1 MALRR
6 YDMRTHVTTLVPI
19 VATGLALTLLV
30 VASPL
35 TACVLLLA
43 PVVGYVAATGL
54 PAGERQALLGLLA
67 AAFISRLALI
77 TAQLVIGIPVHSDAG
92 VTALAGD
99 EAYYLSRAL
108 RTRDLLAGLAATKYD
123 FFVAGDEYGRTSYL
137 WLLTWLQVL
146 FGPTPYAMKA
156 LNALVFVAGA
166 ALLFRAIRPAFGAVP
181 SFVGL
186 GLLLFLPSLLF
197 ASVSL
202 LKESIYFFM
211 AAAFT
216 VSILA
221 LARRARAANWRGSV
235 IPLAVAAASLWVLND
250 LRRGA
255 VVIAVAGIVVAAM
268 IRLLGDSPRRLA
280 GAAALG
286 LVVMVVVLWQPSLR
300 ARALDSIAGA
310 ARMHAGH
317 VFTVGHSYKLLDDD
331 FYKRP
336 QEPSGWD
343 LKLTTDQAA
352 RFLARSAASIIATPW
367 PWQMRSTSELVFM
380 PEQLLWYVLVLALPL
395 GMITGWRLDPDTAS
409 LLAGMTLVTA
419 AVLAVTTGNVG
430 TLLRLRG
437 LLVPTMI
444 WISTLG
450 LCAAATWWIARDHG
464 DDAWRRAQAAPAV
477 RS

>member
-1 MALRR
+1 
-6 YDMRTHVTTLVPI
+6 MRTHVTTLVPI
-19 VATGLALTLLV
+19 VATGLVLTLFV

-43 PVVGYVAATGL
+43 PVVGYLAASGM
-54 PAGERQALLGLLA
+54 PAGERRALLGLLA
-67 AAFISRLALI
+67 AAFIARIALI
-77 TAQLVIGIPVHSDAG
+77 AAQLVIGIPVHSDAG

-108 RTRDLLAGLAATKYD
+108 RSRDLLAGLAATKYD

-137 WLLTWLQVL
+137 WLLTWLQVV
-146 FGPTPYAMKA
+146 FGPTPYGMKA

-166 ALLFRAIRPAFGAVP
+166 ALLFRAIRPSFGAVP
-181 SFVGL
+181 SFLGL

-202 LKESIYFFM
+202 LKESIYSFM

-216 VSILA
+216 VSVLA
-221 LARRARAANWRGSV
+221 LARRARSFDWRHAV
-235 IPLAVAAASLWVLND
+235 VPLAVAAASLWVLND

-255 VVIAVAGIVVAAM
+255 FALAVAGIMAAAI
-268 IRLLGDSPRRLA
+268 IRLLGGSRLRLA

-286 LVVMVVVLWQPSLR
+286 LVAIVAVLWQPSLR
-300 ARALDSIAGA
+300 TRALDSIAGA

-317 VFTVGHSYKLLDDD
+317 VFTVGHSYKLLDDN

-352 RFLARSAASIIATPW
+352 RFLARSVASIIVTPW
-367 PWQMRSTSELVFM
+367 PWQMRSTSELAFM
-380 PEQLLWYVLVLALPL
+380 PELMLWYVLVVAFPL
-395 GMITGWRLDPDTAS
+395 GMIIGWRLDPDAVS
-409 LLAGMTLVTA
+409 LLTGTMVVTA

-437 LLVPTMI
+437 LLVPSMI
-444 WISTLG
+444 WISALG
-450 LCAAATWWIARDHG
+450 LCAAAEWWIARNHG
-464 DDAWRRAQAAPAV
+464 DKSWRHAQAAQAV
-477 RS
+477 SS